1 MTSKVEIINRALDL
15 LGADIIEDP
24 EQDIENARIM
34 NRAYDIIRK
43 GLLRMYNWNCAKIRI
58 QLAPDSTTPL
68 FDYAQQF
75 PLPADCLRPLFP
87 KKSDWVLEGKKIL
100 TNEGTVLNLV
110 YIRDITDENDMDAS
124 LVRVFAAEL
133 AVAVCEKVTQSLSKR
148 QEAKKELK
156 EAHAEARK
164 SNAYE
169 RNPDAQDESGW
180 LSAMV
185 YGTTPYNPTK
195 VYNGGGGE

>member
-43 GLLRMYNWNCAKIRI
+43 GLLRRYNWNCAKIRI
-58 QLAPDSTTPL
+58 QLAPDATAPL

-75 PLPADCLRPLFP
+75 SLPADCLRPLFP
-87 KKSDWVLEGKKIL
+87 KKSDWAVEGKKIL
-100 TNEGTVLNLV
+100 TNEGTVLNLI
-110 YIRDITDENDMDAS
+110 YLRDLTDENEMDAS

-148 QEAKKELK
+148 QEAKRELK
-156 EAHAEARK
+156 DAHDEARK

-169 RNPDAQDESGW
+169 RNPDAQDESTW
-180 LSAMV
+180 LDAMV
-185 YGTTPYNPTK
+185 YGTSAYNPMK
-195 VYNGGGGE
+195 VYNGGGGQ